1 MDLIRKY
8 EVLPP
13 TEFDL
18 SGFKPGITMV
28 AKHALSGSD
37 LGVDSHWTILTI
49 EKTGNVVFRPLSA
62 RSDNHVRSRPLTG
75 TLRLHSTKSY
85 FEPKPFHKN
94 ANI

>member
-13 TEFDL
+13 TEADL
-18 SGFKPGITMV
+18 SGFKPGITMI

-37 LGVDSHWTILTI
+37 LGVDSHWTVLSISGTR
-49 EKTGNVVFRPLSA
+49 NVVFRPLSA
-62 RSDNHVRSRPLTG
+62 RSVNSTRSRPLSG

-85 FEPKPFHKN
+85 FEPEPTHKN